1 MILKG
6 LREVTSS
13 ELQLLGGTGSS
24 KFNQAVEK
32 IRNFFDFI
40 ADYIPSLVQ
49 GVIDGLSGKG
59 ILK

>member
-13 ELQLLGGTGSS
+13 ELMQIGGAKASVFS
-24 KFNQAVEK
+24 QIMEK
-32 IRNFFDFI
+32 IRDFFDFL

-49 GVIDGLSGKG
+49 GFTDGFTGKSL
-59 ILK
+59 LK